1 MINNNQKG
9 GKKAGKKK
17 GGFAIVFGLLL
28 LCGALSLTG
37 YNYWDGIRA
46 ERASALIQEK
56 LDDVLKD
63 MDLAAAPMGKKDNS
77 GEVDERVLLPDSVS
91 IGNAYKVPEM
101 PVITIDGY
109 DYIGTLEIPSLNL
122 RLPVMDH
129 WDYER
134 LKISPCRYSGS
145 YFTGDLVICAH
156 NYQRH
161 FSPVKTMDLNES
173 VYFITADKVVYEYI
187 VSNRQTV
194 QPTAIEEMIDNRK
207 NSRQKGEEE
216 DWDLTLFTC
225 NTGGQTRCAVRCVR
239 NVKKSTLKR

>member
-1 MINNNQKG
+1 MTKYNQNS
-9 GKKAGKKK
+9 GKKTGKKK
-17 GGFAIVFGLLL
+17 GGPWIVFGMLL
-28 LCGALSLTG
+28 LCGALSLTL

-46 ERASALIQEK
+46 ERASAKIQEQ
-56 LDDVLKD
+56 LDDALKD
-63 MDLAAAPMGKKDNS
+63 KDLTAAPIGKKDDTE
-77 GEVDERVLLPDSVS
+77 EVDERVLMPDSVK
-91 IGNAYKVPEM
+91 IGDAYQVPEM
-101 PVITIDGY
+101 PVITIEGY
-109 DYIGTLEIPSLNL
+109 NYIGTLEIPGLNL

-129 WDYER
+129 WDYDR

-161 FSPVKTMDLNES
+161 FSPIKTINLNES

-194 QPTAIEEMIDNRK
+194 QPTAIDQMIDNRN
-207 NSRQKGEEE
+207 NSRQKGEAE

-239 NVKKSTLKR
+239 NTKKSS